1 MLYIWKGFGGIWHI
15 GDGSDFMTA
24 MVIRLILLSVV
35 IAILVIV
42 GIVLVPFLVVQS
54 LLGKILPGPVAVGGG
69 VIAGVGALLIV
80 SALGAPHQPTSA
92 LTYAPSPV
100 NQTGTAQGT
109 MSANVPLTVTA
120 TASPIPEPSPT
131 LSFKLPPHS
140 WFVSMV
146 RSWLPTWAPG
156 IKILSVG
163 EADLIG
169 YLGPGN
175 AMVVNRACVGTT
187 FKWSGSKGNS
197 GVFSPYLGSD
207 QAGNLGHNGLSIAVP
222 NTPGGFTTNP
232 FFSTMSAC
240 DGAINPY
247 SVIAVV
253 KP

>member
-1 MLYIWKGFGGIWHI
+1 MAANLELVRQGMRQTVENPQGTACC
-15 GDGSDFMTA
+15 FMD
-24 MVIRLILLSVV
+24 RD
-35 IAILVIV
+35 
-42 GIVLVPFLVVQS
+42 VPV
-54 LLGKILPGPVAVGGG
+54 PVAGKTG
-69 VIAGVGALLIV
+69 
-80 SALGAPHQPTSA
+80 SAETDPG
-92 LTYAPSPV
+92 
-100 NQTGTAQGT
+100 N
-109 MSANVPLTVTA
+109 NV
-120 TASPIPEPSPT
+120 
-131 LSFKLPPHS
+131 PPHS